1 MLYKNITNKK
11 LSFCK
16 ITLMYAI
23 NLIQLNTSGLL
34 VRKVYEKSYHLS
46 KLIQYIY
53 IYIYIYSN

>member
-46 KLIQYIY
+46 KLIL
-53 IYIYIYSN
+53 YIYIYSN